1 MYEKKETTESID
13 ENILL
18 MKRSILRQQIEIDN
32 ISKKLARLDFEND
45 QANVVDRNDKF
56 IRKIIG

>member
-1 MYEKKETTESID
+1 MSEKKETTESID

-32 ISKKLARLDFEND
+32 ISKKLARLDFENG
-45 QANVVDRNDKF
+45 QVVDRNDKF